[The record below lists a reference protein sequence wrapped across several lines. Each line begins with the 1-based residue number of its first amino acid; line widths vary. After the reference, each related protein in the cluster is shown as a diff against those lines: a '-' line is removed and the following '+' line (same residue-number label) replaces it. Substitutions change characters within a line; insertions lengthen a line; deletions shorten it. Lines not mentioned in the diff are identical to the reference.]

1 MKSFFAVQS
10 KFKIAFVLLVM
21 VTIILGAALLERK
34 FFTDVHIS
42 SASIYNDRLIP
53 ATALFHIG
61 DNCYQKKLIIEDL
74 FDTSSPLSDDSKK
87 EIQHY
92 SDANDSIIL
101 AFENT
106 YLTEKEDKTLQRLK
120 ANIIEYNSLEQNILS
135 SWPIHQSQNLY
146 KLENSFEKIRAEL
159 RNLSIIQ
166 TQVGSNLLKESK
178 NKVNRAHLITNFQIG
193 AALFICIICQ
203 ILILTS
209 KSIQSPIK
217 QRHNLN

>member
-1 MKSFFAVQS
+1 MKSFFAIQS
-10 KFKIAFVLLVM
+10 KFKIAFILLVM

-74 FDTSSPLSDDSKK
+74 YDSSSPLSDVSEN

-106 YLTEKEDKTLQRLK
+106 YLTPKEDKTLRRLK
-120 ANIIEYNSLEQNILS
+120 ANIKDYNSLEQNILS
-135 SWPIHQSQNLY
+135 SWPIHQSQDLA
-146 KLENSFEKIRAEL
+146 KLESSFEDIRTEL

-178 NKVNRAHLITNFQIG
+178 DKVNRAHLITNFQIG

-209 KSIQSPIK
+209 KSVQSPIR